1 MLNISSVSVSP
12 WPQSTPTVKAQPVT
26 PTKQS
31 KAVSLENA
39 GASLPVTPMG
49 ESGKALATYAP
60 STLAPVA
67 PTGETANTSVLANPA
82 VPERTGL
89 PSEAAAQPS
98 PSPGPSTQPANAKA
112 PQDAPA
118 SSKASFPGQ
127 LPEPYKAP
135 DEVALERQINE
146 FVPNL
151 WKASRA
157 AVDVLIGEEAQ
168 AAAMAARAQA
178 HETRIAALKDAAE
191 SAPADAANSYTAQAG
206 TSKPG
211 GVLNTQA

>member
-12 WPQSTPTVKAQPVT
+12 WPQSTPTVKAQPAT

-49 ESGKALATYAP
+49 ESSKALATYAP

-67 PTGETANTSVLANPA
+67 PAGEAANTSVLANAA

-89 PSEAAAQPS
+89 PSEAVAQP
-98 PSPGPSTQPANAKA
+98 TAQPAEAKVA
-112 PQDAPA
+112 PDGPA
-118 SSKASFPGQ
+118 SSKASFPGE

-168 AAAMAARAQA
+168 AAAMASRAQA

-191 SAPADAANSYTAQAG
+191 SAPGDAANSYTAQSG

>member
-1 MLNISSVSVSP
+1 MLNISSISVSP

-31 KAVSLENA
+31 KAVSSENA

-67 PTGETANTSVLANPA
+67 PTGEAKNTSVLANAA

-89 PSEAAAQPS
+89 PSEAVVPQS
-98 PSPGPSTQPANAKA
+98 PQPADNSAA
-112 PQDAPA
+112 VQASA
-118 SSKASFPGQ
+118 SSKASYPGQ
-127 LPEPYKAP
+127 LPEPYMAP
-135 DEVALERQINE
+135 DEVAMERQINE

-178 HETRIAALKDAAE
+178 HETRIAALKDTAE
-191 SAPADAANSYTAQAG
+191 SAPGDAASSYTAQAG